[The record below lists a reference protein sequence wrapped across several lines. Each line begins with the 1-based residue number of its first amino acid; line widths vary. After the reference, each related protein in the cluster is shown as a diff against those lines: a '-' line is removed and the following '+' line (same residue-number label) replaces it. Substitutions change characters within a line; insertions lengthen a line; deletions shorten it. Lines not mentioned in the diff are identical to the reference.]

1 MIMDFLFILFVF
13 LALVVGIIIG
23 FVLMKIQI
31 SKYEAEI
38 YKLIKENRKDAVK
51 RSKSVLSGLVNEQL
65 APYLPK
71 FPYNPSEVKFLGKPI
86 DFLVFRG
93 LDKGSITDV
102 VFVEVKTN
110 TSALSQLEKTLK
122 SAIENKKVSWYE
134 YRLK

>member
-1 MIMDFLFILFVF
+1 MDFLFILFIF
-13 LALVVGIIIG
+13 LALIIGFIIG
-23 FVLMKIQI
+23 FVLMKIQV

-51 RSKSVLSGLVNEQL
+51 RSRSVLSGLVNEQL

-86 DFLVFRG
+86 DFLVFKG
-93 LDKGSITDV
+93 LDSGNIEEI

-110 TSALSQLEKTLK
+110 SSSLSPVEKTLR